1 MKRLFITALLIAAY
15 AAAYAANDRNFVA
28 ERYDGLNGNSLYAPI
43 TGLTV
48 VGSETSE
55 NSILLGFG
63 DSKPRY
69 GEERSDSIGQGGLF
83 RTLSDRG
90 LFLYFRTKF

>member
-1 MKRLFITALLIAAY
+1 MKRLFITALLIAASV
-15 AAAYAANDRNFVA
+15 AAYAADDRNFAA

-43 TGLTV
+43 TGLTI
-48 VGSETSE
+48 VGSEKSE

-69 GEERSDSIGQGGLF
+69 GEERTDSIGQGGLF
-83 RTLSDRG
+83 QTLSDRG